1 MKELL
6 LTDIKI
12 AMKANNKKKLNVLRN
27 LRSSIKNEEIKERN
41 QNLSI
46 QKIYSIVKKS
56 IKQRNESIEAY
67 TNANRIDLVETE
79 EYEKH
84 ILEEYLPARMSEE
97 DVKLLVSHVINELG
111 LTSSNDIGKVMKEIK
126 SKNID
131 NIDMG
136 LVNKFVKDLLV

>member
-84 ILEEYLPARMSEE
+84 ILEEYLPAQMSEE